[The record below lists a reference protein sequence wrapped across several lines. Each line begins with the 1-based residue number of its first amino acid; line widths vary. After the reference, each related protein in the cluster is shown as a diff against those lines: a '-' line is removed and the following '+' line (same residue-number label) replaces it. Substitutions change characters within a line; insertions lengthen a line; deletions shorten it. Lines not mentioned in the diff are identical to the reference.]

1 MKASSR
7 YTPGKWT
14 SGDHAAL
21 FIETPQ
27 GTWKAMVHKDDS
39 TWSVR
44 GPDPDDPLHYA
55 DGEVSTADPD
65 VKKGGAEGRYA
76 AAKIRARAYIMKHA
90 GAAKNHATKK
100 TPAQLDREIADI
112 LATRPASTRGHATAK
127 RWKIGDKVM
136 YYGRPYTIVREAKPI
151 AFSVGDPD
159 FQDTQ
164 TVIVNAFDLI
174 AGDDPDSF
182 DADFLPRIQED
193 ALRVRS

>member
-65 VKKGGAEGRYA
+65 VKRGGAEGRYA
-76 AAKIRARAYIMKHA
+76 AAKIRARAYIKQHAASMKAHA
-90 GAAKNHATKK
+90 VKK
-100 TPAQLDREIADI
+100 TSAQLDREIAEV
-112 LATRPASTRGHATAK
+112 LTAPRRSHATAK
-127 RWKIGDKVM
+127 RWEIGDKVS

-159 FQDTQ
+159 FQDTK
-164 TVIVNAFDLI
+164 TVLVNAFDLI

-182 DADFLPRIQED
+182 DAEFLPRIQED
-193 ALRVRS
+193 ALRIRR